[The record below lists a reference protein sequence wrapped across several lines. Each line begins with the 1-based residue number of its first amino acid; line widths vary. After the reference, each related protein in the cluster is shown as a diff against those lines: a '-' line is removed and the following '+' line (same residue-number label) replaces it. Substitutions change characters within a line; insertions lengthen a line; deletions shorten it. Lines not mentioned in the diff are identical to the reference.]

1 MMNCLECR
9 REMLIDPRN
18 ETVDLI
24 SHINDCRQCRQER
37 EKLLTLENTL
47 ENSFNFDV
55 PEGLADR
62 VLEISQYENNADKT
76 QRKSSGLFGGHI
88 WQMAASVVLGVGLA
102 VYLGLNQFSPL
113 NNAYALEVAVINH
126 ITDEIQELH
135 GNQDVDE
142 EKIGNIMTAINTKT
156 MKDIGK
162 INYAS
167 KCQIR
172 KSAGAHLITNGENG
186 PVTVLVMPGEHI
198 DKDINITSKRFDGAI
213 YSTDYGSL
221 AVVGE
226 KGEQL
231 LPIAK
236 RMLQRIAAASS

>member
-9 REMLIDPRN
+9 RELLIDPRN
-18 ETVDLI
+18 ETVDLLT
-24 SHINDCRQCRQER
+24 HINSCQQCSQER
-37 EKLLTLENTL
+37 EKLLALENAL
-47 ENSFNFDV
+47 ESSFSFDV
-55 PEGLADR
+55 PEGLEDR
-62 VLEISQYENNADKT
+62 VLEISQNENKPGKT
-76 QRKSSGLFGGHI
+76 RRERSGPLGGHI
-88 WQMAASVVLGVGLA
+88 WQMAASVILAIGLV
-102 VYLGLNQFSPL
+102 VYLGLNQFSPV

-135 GNQDVDE
+135 GNHDVS
-142 EKIGNIMTAINTKT
+142 EKNLGTIMTAINTKT
-156 MKDIGK
+156 RDDIGK

-172 KSAGAHLITNGENG
+172 KNAGAHLIANGESG

-198 DKDINITSKRFDGAI
+198 DKDINITSNRFDGAI

-226 KGEQL
+226 KGEQIS
-231 LPIAK
+231 PIAE
-236 RMLQRIAAASS
+236 RMLQSIAPASS